1 VTDRPH
7 NPDSG
12 ASPGAPG
19 TTSLGLL
26 DGLRGQDPG
35 AWRRLAYL
43 YGPLVYGWCR
53 GRGLRAEDAE
63 DVLQEVF
70 LVVAGRIGDYR
81 HDRPGD
87 TFRGWLWGITRN
99 KIGDWIRRQA
109 NQETAVGGTDAQRRL
124 QEEPAVPDTPE
135 PSGYPEGGEPGD
147 LYRRALD
154 DLRPEFAERTW
165 QAFWRVV
172 IEGEGPADVARD
184 LGMSRN
190 AVYIAKS
197 RVLHRLREALGEGG

>member
-1 VTDRPH
+1 MDMRNHERRAHFVKFAMLIGLVLIPPRRGGSGRRGPGIDWTSRAGGRITVGADPPAARRAAPHSADRASADAVTDRPN

-12 ASPGAPG
+12 ATPGAPG

-26 DGLRGQDPG
+26 DGLKGQDPG

-63 DVLQEVF
+63 DILQEVF

-87 TFRGWLWGITRN
+87 TF
-99 KIGDWIRRQA
+99 
-109 NQETAVGGTDAQRRL
+109 
-124 QEEPAVPDTPE
+124 
-135 PSGYPEGGEPGD
+135 
-147 LYRRALD
+147 
-154 DLRPEFAERTW
+154 
-165 QAFWRVV
+165 
-172 IEGEGPADVARD
+172 
-184 LGMSRN
+184 
-190 AVYIAKS
+190 
-197 RVLHRLREALGEGG
+197 